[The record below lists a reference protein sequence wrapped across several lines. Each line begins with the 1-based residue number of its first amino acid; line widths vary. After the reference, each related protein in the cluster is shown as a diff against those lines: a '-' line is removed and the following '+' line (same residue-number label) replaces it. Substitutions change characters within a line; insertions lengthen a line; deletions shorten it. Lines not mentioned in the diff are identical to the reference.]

1 MASGE
6 TTSMVVYYLSQEA
19 VNFEFEASKYN
30 TQHFQFMIEKMEAQ
44 MPIRYHLCNMPF
56 FLSKDHFQVNKQ

>member
-1 MASGE
+1 
-6 TTSMVVYYLSQEA
+6 MVVYYLSQEA

-44 MPIRYHLCNMPF
+44 MPIRYHLCNMPSF
-56 FLSKDHFQVNKQ
+56 FFQRSFSS